1 MAEDA
6 KVPLGSITNR
16 LGKRRS
22 EPFKN
27 SHTAETPSG
36 KRTATLPRYSMLLSP
51 CNNCIGQDEYI
62 KSLQSALREVAE
74 ENEVLR
80 ERVIEL
86 EALFTQIEESIQA
99 TDLALAQLCR
109 KPRSKL
115 VV

>member
-1 MAEDA
+1 MSEDA

-16 LGKRRS
+16 VGKRRS
-22 EPFKN
+22 ESFKN
-27 SHTAETPSG
+27 SHATETPSG

-51 CNNCIGQDEYI
+51 CSNCIGQDEYI

-86 EALFTQIEESIQA
+86 EALFTQFEESIQA
-99 TDLALAQLCR
+99 KDLELAQLCR
-109 KPRSKL
+109 KSISKL